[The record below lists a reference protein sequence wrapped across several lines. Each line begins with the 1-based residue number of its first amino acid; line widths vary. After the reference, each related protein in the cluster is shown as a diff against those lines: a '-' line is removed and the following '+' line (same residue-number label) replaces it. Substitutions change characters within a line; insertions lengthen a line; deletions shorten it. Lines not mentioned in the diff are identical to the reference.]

1 MTVYTICTCMYEYT
15 NARQKGGRKKT
26 GEREETGTVMQKPS
40 NHQ

>member
-26 GEREETGTVMQKPS
+26 EREETGTVMQKPS